1 MISLAFRGIV
11 CRKAKSKEINTLTT
25 FYKEQ
30 YTYFSSKAG
39 QAEKIV
45 NQGEY
50 PHEKVK
56 DKNAVA
62 SLALTIL
69 TIYNLEESIS
79 KT

>member
-1 MISLAFRGIV
+1 L
-11 CRKAKSKEINTLTT
+11 
-25 FYKEQ
+25 
-30 YTYFSSKAG
+30 
-39 QAEKIV
+39 

-50 PHEKVK
+50 PHENLK
-56 DKNAVA
+56 DKIAVA